1 MGLTPY
7 KIMFGIPPPIIPA
20 LKPKVLVQ
28 FNDQQLLFSL
38 QMLQRAHEQVWPK
51 LRALYET

>member
-28 FNDQQLLFSL
+28 FNDQQLLFYL